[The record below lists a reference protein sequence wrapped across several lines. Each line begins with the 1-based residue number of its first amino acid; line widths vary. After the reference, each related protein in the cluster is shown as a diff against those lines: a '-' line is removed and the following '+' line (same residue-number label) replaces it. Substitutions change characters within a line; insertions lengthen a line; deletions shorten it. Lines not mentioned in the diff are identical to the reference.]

1 MNEFFKFL
9 KDNENILVLL
19 ISIVTLFI
27 NIYVTSTSNY
37 QKKKE
42 ISIKNLDFIMENF
55 LNHLYLN
62 KNTYLTQN
70 KKIFDEHNI
79 SFFINK
85 SHLLEYHL
93 RILLTDIYKIETS
106 ILNIEKKKS
115 IKEKYLASKKT
126 FFEVLDRIYL
136 NNISILENEISLK
149 NMLWQFPR
157 SFKIIF
163 FISLIFSVLGTIPS
177 FLQNIPAIHDFTGF
191 LYLLSLFLVLI
202 ILIRFWKDSEKIPY
216 DYHNNYFLRRY
227 VLKDKILY
235 CHRCK
240 KYFIVY
246 NATKI
251 RCPKNHKISC
261 FKVINDD
268 LNLLKDF

>member
-106 ILNIEKKKS
+106 NLNIEKKKF
-115 IKEKYLASKKT
+115 IKEKYLASKET

-136 NNISILENEISLK
+136 NNISILENEISFK
-149 NMLWQFPR
+149 NMLWQVPR
-157 SFKIIF
+157 PLKFIF
-163 FISLIFSVLGTIPS
+163 FILTVYFILESIPS
-177 FLQNIPAIHDFTGF
+177 FIQNISLNDFTGF
-191 LYLLSLFLVLI
+191 LYLLSFLIVFTI
-202 ILIRFWKDSEKIPY
+202 VARYYKDSVKIPY
-216 DYHNNYFLRRY
+216 DYSKIYFFKRY
-227 VLKDKILY
+227 VLKDKKLY
-235 CHRCK
+235 CCRCQEN
-240 KYFIVY
+240 FNIY
-246 NATKI
+246 NGTKI
-251 RCPKNHKISC
+251 QCPKNHKFTFFIV
-261 FKVINDD
+261 KNEN
-268 LNLLKDF
+268 LNILKNL